1 MSIQFV
7 AFPPQIVQLPHEV
20 NVTADQMASL
30 PCSVT
35 RKNTLPS
42 ETYIETVW
50 LDYNNNII
58 SNNSILGIT
67 GPINTTA
74 TNITS
79 RLAVSNIRTSQAG
92 IYTCVANMTIPGV
105 VEDHQVGKT
114 SVINIISKRNV

>member
-1 MSIQFV
+1 
-7 AFPPQIVQLPHEV
+7 
-20 NVTADQMASL
+20 MASL

-67 GPINTTA
+67 GLINTTA

-114 SVINIISKRNV
+114 SVINIISKRNVYNITYSINL

>member
-1 MSIQFV
+1 
-7 AFPPQIVQLPHEV
+7 
-20 NVTADQMASL
+20 MASL

-67 GPINTTA
+67 GLINTTA
-74 TNITS
+74 TTITS
-79 RLAVSNIRTSQAG
+79 TLAVASVRTSQAG
-92 IYTCVANMTIPGV
+92 VYTCVVNMTIPGI
-105 VEDHQVGKT
+105 VEDHQVQKSST
-114 SVINIISKRNV
+114 INVISKHKNLHNLQ